1 MRIEIP
7 FEYYH
12 SLSFSL
18 LLRISMLSVHT
29 VCVAKHI
36 FISFPRNHQN
46 RLQKSLFRCMSMN
59 NQREVQSETESH
71 VHYNHTD
78 PSKYAR
84 WTARESFQFMYARP
98 WQRVNDFYL
107 DIVRANLSLSLL
119 FGPQTIL
126 DHNDTGIAALSDQSE
141 LESVASEDRSGRWAR
156 TTFKIILSYHGGS
169 FDGWQKQPGL
179 NTVQRQVALLTF
191 TASEVLCL
199 LEMERRTISWMDIV
213 EVSLGK
219 FVDEKKTQLLK
230 DKGLPIEGCAVVAGR
245 TDKGVTGLQQVCSFC
260 YARSINLVLLMNTKL
275 GCKSKCTRSLTETIK
290 EERKKLSPASS
301 HKCSL
306 YTDTWKK
313 DVNPRDIEDA
323 INQAALGKLR
333 VVSVSEVSRVFHPN
347 FSAKWRRYLYIFP
360 LTDGYR
366 DQGNDNGESCDI
378 SRYIEIH
385 DSSSKDEIENQEKS
399 YVFSVSKVNRLLRKL
414 EGKLLSYKMFAR
426 DTKASRN
433 DGPPTECFV
442 YHARA
447 MEVKL
452 PTADCGEETKA
463 MCVELVA
470 NRFLRKMVRVL
481 VATSIREAAAGA
493 EDDAL
498 IKLMDATCRRATAP
512 PAPPDGLCLVDVGY
526 TEFDPQKCFIP
537 NHIYSVSHTF

>member
-1 MRIEIP
+1 
-7 FEYYH
+7 
-12 SLSFSL
+12 
-18 LLRISMLSVHT
+18 
-29 VCVAKHI
+29 
-36 FISFPRNHQN
+36 
-46 RLQKSLFRCMSMN
+46 MN
-59 NQREVQSETESH
+59 NQREVETETESH

-78 PSKYAR
+78 PSEYAR

-98 WQRVNDFYL
+98 WQRVNDFYFNV
-107 DIVRANLSLSLL
+107 VRANLSLSLL

-156 TTFKIILSYHGGS
+156 RTFKIILSYHGGS

-179 NTVQRQVALLTF
+179 NTVQGQVALHTF
-191 TASEVLCL
+191 TASAVLCL
-199 LEMERRTISWMDIV
+199 LQMEYLTISWMEYLFVLLQSYEASVLRIV
-213 EVSLGK
+213 EASLGK

-260 YARSINLVLLMNTKL
+260 YVRSINMVLLMNTKL
-275 GCKSKCTRSLTETIK
+275 GGKSKYTRSLTETIK

-301 HKCSL
+301 HKVFCTPDIGFII

-313 DVNPRDIEDA
+313 DVKPRDIEDA

-333 VVSVSEVSRVFHPN
+333 VISVSEVSRVFHPN
-347 FSAKWRRYLYIFP
+347 FSAKWRHYLYIFP
-360 LTDGYR
+360 LTNGYR
-366 DQGNDNGESCDI
+366 DQSNSNGESCDI
-378 SRYIEIH
+378 SKYNEMH
-385 DSSSKDEIENQEKS
+385 DSSSKDGIENQEKS
-399 YVFSVSKVNRLLRKL
+399 YLFSVSKVNVLLRKL

-452 PTADCGEETKA
+452 PTTDCGEETKV

-470 NRFLRKMVRVL
+470 NRFLRKIIKSVDVNMKSKASQVYCKMVRVL

-526 TEFDPQKCFIP
+526 TEFDPQKCFIL
-537 NHIYSVSHTF
+537 IE

>member
-1 MRIEIP
+1 MDCEGD
-7 FEYYH
+7 
-12 SLSFSL
+12 
-18 LLRISMLSVHT
+18 
-29 VCVAKHI
+29 
-36 FISFPRNHQN
+36 FPIY
-46 RLQKSLFRCMSMN
+46 
-59 NQREVQSETESH
+59 VQCKMT
-71 VHYNHTD
+71 T
-78 PSKYAR
+78 
-84 WTARESFQFMYARP
+84 
-98 WQRVNDFYL
+98 
-107 DIVRANLSLSLL
+107 
-119 FGPQTIL
+119 L

-179 NTVQRQVALLTF
+179 NTVQRQVAILTF
-191 TASEVLCL
+191 TASGVFCL
-199 LEMERRTISWMDIV
+199 FIV
-213 EVSLGK
+213 EASLGK

-245 TDKGVTGLQQVCSFC
+245 TDKVGSSDMG
-260 YARSINLVLLMNTKL
+260 
-275 GCKSKCTRSLTETIK
+275 KSLK
-290 EERKKLSPASS
+290 AG
-301 HKCSL
+301 SL

-313 DVNPRDIEDA
+313 DVQPKDIEDA

-333 VVSVSEVSRVFHPN
+333 VISVSEVSRVFHPN

-360 LTDGYR
+360 LTDGCR
-366 DQGNDNGESCDI
+366 NQSSVSGDFCDI
-378 SRYIEIH
+378 FKYNEMRN
-385 DSSSKDEIENQEKS
+385 SSSKDEVENQEKS
-399 YVFSVSKVNRLLRKL
+399 YLFSVSKVNRLLRKL

-452 PTADCGEETKA
+452 PTTDCGEETKV

-526 TEFDPQKCFIP
+526 AEFDPKKCFIL
-537 NHIYSVSHTF
+537 IE

>member
-1 MRIEIP
+1 M
-7 FEYYH
+7 
-12 SLSFSL
+12 FSAY
-18 LLRISMLSVHT
+18 SVGI
-29 VCVAKHI
+29 AKHI
-36 FISFPRNHQN
+36 FISFHRNHQHC
-46 RLQKSLFRCMSMN
+46 LQNSLFRSVSMN
-59 NQREVQSETESH
+59 NQREVESETESH

-78 PSKYAR
+78 PSEYAR

-98 WQRVNDFYL
+98 WQRVNDFYFNV
-107 DIVRANLSLSLL
+107 VRANLSLSLL

-156 TTFKIILSYHGGS
+156 RTFKIILSYHGGS

-179 NTVQRQVALLTF
+179 NTVQG
-191 TASEVLCL
+191 
-199 LEMERRTISWMDIV
+199 IV
-213 EVSLGK
+213 EASLGK

-245 TDKGVTGLQQVCSFC
+245 TDKGVTGLQQVCSF
-260 YARSINLVLLMNTKL
+260 Y
-275 GCKSKCTRSLTETIK
+275 
-290 EERKKLSPASS
+290 
-301 HKCSL
+301 
-306 YTDTWKK
+306 TWKK
-313 DVNPRDIEDA
+313 DVKPRDIEDA

-333 VVSVSEVSRVFHPN
+333 VISVSEVSRVFHPN
-347 FSAKWRRYLYIFP
+347 FSAKWRHYLYIFP
-360 LTDGYR
+360 LTNGYR
-366 DQGNDNGESCDI
+366 DQSNSNGESCDI
-378 SRYIEIH
+378 SKYNEMH
-385 DSSSKDEIENQEKS
+385 DSSSKDGIENQEKS
-399 YVFSVSKVNRLLRKL
+399 YLFSVSKVNVLLRKL

-452 PTADCGEETKA
+452 PTTDCGEETKV

-526 TEFDPQKCFIP
+526 TEFDPQKCFIL
-537 NHIYSVSHTF
+537 IDL

>member
-1 MRIEIP
+1 
-7 FEYYH
+7 
-12 SLSFSL
+12 
-18 LLRISMLSVHT
+18 MLSVYT
-29 VCVAKHI
+29 VGVAKHM

-46 RLQKSLFRCMSMN
+46 RLQKSLFCCMSMN

-179 NTVQRQVALLTF
+179 NTVQ
-191 TASEVLCL
+191 S
-199 LEMERRTISWMDIV
+199 IV

-245 TDKGVTGLQQVCSFC
+245 TDKGVTGLQQVCSF
-260 YARSINLVLLMNTKL
+260 Y
-275 GCKSKCTRSLTETIK
+275 
-290 EERKKLSPASS
+290 
-301 HKCSL
+301 
-306 YTDTWKK
+306 TWKK
-313 DVNPRDIEDA
+313 DVKPRDIEDA

-366 DQGNDNGESCDI
+366 DQGNDNVESRDI
-378 SRYIEIH
+378 SRYNEIH

-526 TEFDPQKCFIP
+526 TEFDPQKCFIL
-537 NHIYSVSHTF
+537 IE